1 MPKLLV
7 ISSVSASFV
16 FGNPHLDIKF
26 VEGMRYYCD
35 LWDGEVS
42 CAVGVSDQPTSFG
55 KTYTEQDLP
64 FKLNYLK
71 ENAPV
76 GMQDVQGFDLVL
88 CSGDNARYLHV
99 ASLCKKLGVNI
110 VYIIE
115 YILETRLQITR
126 LERNRS
132 FIRKMYSSLH
142 ALMTEFKR
150 RQAFKIA
157 SGLQA
162 NGFPAK
168 NAYEK
173 INGNTLL
180 YLDNRIRSSMLATEK
195 ELSEKFADLQS
206 GGPLRLMHSGRLET
220 MKGSHD
226 ILPVCRKLKSRGV
239 NFELHIFGAG
249 SLENEIAE
257 GIKKENLES
266 QVILHGAVDFE
277 SELVPFARKN
287 IHVYLSCHRQSDP
300 SCSYLENMGC
310 GLSIAGYSNR
320 MWQALCEASGAGC
333 IAPLGNTTALA
344 DCLTELAAD
353 TANAIQLSRKAH
365 AFAAQHSFESVF
377 EQRVNHLKQTLR
389 SRALTYT

>member
-16 FGNPHLDIKF
+16 DGNPHLDIKF

-42 CAVGVSDQPTSFG
+42 CAVGVSDTPTPFG
-55 KTYTEQDLP
+55 KPYVEQDLP

-71 ENAPV
+71 ENAPI
-76 GMQDVQGFDLVL
+76 GMHDVQGFDLVL
-88 CSGDNARYLHV
+88 CSGDNANYLHV
-99 ASLCKKLGVNI
+99 SNLCKRLGVSI
-110 VYIIE
+110 IYIIE
-115 YILETRLQITR
+115 YILETRLQITV

-132 FIRKMYSSLH
+132 FIRKMYSALH

-173 INGNTLL
+173 INRNTLL
-180 YLDNRIRSSMLATEK
+180 YLDNRIRSSMLATES
-195 ELSEKFADLQS
+195 ELSEKFSELKS

-226 ILPVCRKLKSRGV
+226 ILPICKILKSRGI

-257 GIKKENLES
+257 GIKKENLER
-266 QVILHGAVDFE
+266 QIVLHGVVDFE

-320 MWQALCEASGAGC
+320 MWKALCEVSSAGC

-344 DCLTELAAD
+344 DCLTKLAHDAD
-353 TANAIQLSRKAH
+353 KAILLSQKAH
-365 AFAAQHSFESVF
+365 SFAAQHSFESVF
-377 EQRVNHLKQTLR
+377 EQRVNHLKQTIQPPEV
-389 SRALTYT
+389 TYA